1 MDPISIISLLG
12 ALASLGGG
20 LNSLFNRSGRRN
32 RGGGGMQQ
40 GGMQGG
46 LPKGA
51 FQIPKYDPQTMQT
64 LQQLLGMGLQGW
76 QQNQPD
82 FGPIREKAEADF
94 YSNVVPSIAERFAG
108 TSRRSSGLEGAL
120 GAAGAGLKRDLSAM
134 EQGFGQQNRNQALQL
149 LQLGLTSPYES
160 VYKGRQPGFGE
171 NLAVSALPALIQS
184 APDLYDMFSKWG
196 TAAPAGGK

>member
-1 MDPISIISLLG
+1 
-12 ALASLGGG
+12 
-20 LNSLFNRSGRRN
+20 
-32 RGGGGMQQ
+32 MQQ

-46 LPKGA
+46 MGGLPKGA
-51 FQIPKYDPQTMQT
+51 LQIPKYDPQTMQT

-82 FGPIREKAEADF
+82 FGPIREKALADF
-94 YSNVVPSIAERFAG
+94 QSNTVPSIAERFAG

-120 GAAGAGLKRDLSAM
+120 GAAGAGLQRDLGAM
-134 EQGFGQQNRNQALQL
+134 EQGFGQQNRQQLLGL

-196 TAAPAGGK
+196 SAAPTGGK